1 MDKPKRPRPT
11 LTNAVEWI
19 AFNDNDSLD
28 TPQDLPEIA
37 EQLTVVLVAD
47 LFNIPAASVAH
58 RILKLRQERK

>member
-28 TPQDLPEIA
+28 TPRDLPEIA

-47 LFNIPAASVAH
+47 LFSIPAASVAH